1 MITTD
6 LIIIGAGPGG
16 YETAVEAA
24 RRGLS
29 VTVIEAG
36 KTGGTCLVE
45 GCIPTKCLHR
55 NAEFLES
62 LQTSETLGI
71 SLQSGRLDFEQV
83 MKRKNEVVARLQ
95 EGVRALLQTPGIH
108 MVEGK
113 AYFVEPHTIGIE
125 GSDEQYA
132 APHIIIATGSV
143 TKMLPVPG
151 MELPGVLT
159 STSILNLTQLPHSL
173 CVIGGGVIGLEFAS
187 IFNAFGCKV
196 TVVEYCKEI
205 LPNLDSALAKRLRL
219 VLKQK
224 GIEIITQAE
233 VKSVEQLPDGN
244 LGVNYL
250 NKGRTLQCIAQNVL
264 CAVGRAA
271 NTSSLNL
278 ADAGIHFTP
287 RGITVDEHMQ
297 THAKGIYAI
306 GDVNGLCQLAH
317 AATAQGKV
325 ALNHILG
332 NESAG
337 INLQIMPSVVFT
349 LPEMASVGLSEDACK
364 QQQIAYTAHKSFYR
378 ANGKALAMNEP
389 EGMVKLIT
397 SADDGKILG
406 CHLFGAHASD
416 LIQEIVCL
424 VHYGGTLTDLKQ
436 IIHAHPT
443 LCELIADAAHA

>member
-1 MITTD
+1 
-6 LIIIGAGPGG
+6 
-16 YETAVEAA
+16 
-24 RRGLS
+24 
-29 VTVIEAG
+29 
-36 KTGGTCLVE
+36 
-45 GCIPTKCLHR
+45 
-55 NAEFLES
+55 
-62 LQTSETLGI
+62 
-71 SLQSGRLDFEQV
+71 
-83 MKRKNEVVARLQ
+83 
-95 EGVRALLQTPGIH
+95 
-108 MVEGK
+108 
-113 AYFVEPHTIGIE
+113 
-125 GSDEQYA
+125 
-132 APHIIIATGSV
+132 
-143 TKMLPVPG
+143 
-151 MELPGVLT
+151 
-159 STSILNLTQLPHSL
+159 
-173 CVIGGGVIGLEFAS
+173 
-187 IFNAFGCKV
+187 
-196 TVVEYCKEI
+196 
-205 LPNLDSALAKRLRL
+205 
-219 VLKQK
+219 
-224 GIEIITQAE
+224 
-233 VKSVEQLPDGN
+233 
-244 LGVNYL
+244 
-250 NKGRTLQCIAQNVL
+250 
-264 CAVGRAA
+264 
-271 NTSSLNL
+271 
-278 ADAGIHFTP
+278 
-287 RGITVDEHMQ
+287 MQ

-424 VHYGGTLTDLKQ
+424 MHFGGTLTDLKQ